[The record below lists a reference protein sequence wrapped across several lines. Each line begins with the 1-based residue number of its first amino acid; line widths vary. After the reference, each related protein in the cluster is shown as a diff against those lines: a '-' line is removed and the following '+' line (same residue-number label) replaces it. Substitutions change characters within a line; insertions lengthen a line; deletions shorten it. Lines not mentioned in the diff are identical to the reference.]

1 MKRQLS
7 KFQIVC
13 ITLLWAALCYIVL
26 TSAERID
33 GPIILTLVISAAL
46 VFIPVNKKRFKRG
59 LNNYLF
65 IPFLRDKTTKN
76 VVLSRILFIKCLFV
90 HFYVYFCNRNKAMR

>member
-1 MKRQLS
+1 MKRRLS
-7 KFQIVC
+7 KSQIVC

-46 VFIPVNKKRFKRG
+46 VFIPVIKALKRG
-59 LNNYLF
+59 
-65 IPFLRDKTTKN
+65 
-76 VVLSRILFIKCLFV
+76 
-90 HFYVYFCNRNKAMR
+90 

>member
-1 MKRQLS
+1 MKRRLS

-33 GPIILTLVISAAL
+33 GPISLTLIISAAL
-46 VFIPVNKKRFKRG
+46 VFSPVIKALKRG
-59 LNNYLF
+59 
-65 IPFLRDKTTKN
+65 
-76 VVLSRILFIKCLFV
+76 
-90 HFYVYFCNRNKAMR
+90 

>member
-1 MKRQLS
+1 MKRRLS

-33 GPIILTLVISAAL
+33 GPIILTLIISAAL
-46 VFIPVNKKRFKRG
+46 VFIPVIKARKRG
-59 LNNYLF
+59 
-65 IPFLRDKTTKN
+65 
-76 VVLSRILFIKCLFV
+76 
-90 HFYVYFCNRNKAMR
+90 

>member
-46 VFIPVNKKRFKRG
+46 VFIPVIKALKRG
-59 LNNYLF
+59 QIISFYS
-65 IPFLRDKTTKN
+65 FLRDKTTKM
-76 VVLSRILFIKCLFV
+76 LFYPV
-90 HFYVYFCNRNKAMR
+90 FYL